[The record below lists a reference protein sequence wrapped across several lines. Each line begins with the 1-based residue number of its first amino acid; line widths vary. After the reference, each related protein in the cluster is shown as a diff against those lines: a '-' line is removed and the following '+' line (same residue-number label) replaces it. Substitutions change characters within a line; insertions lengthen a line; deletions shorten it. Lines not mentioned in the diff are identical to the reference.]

1 MARYKTKPYS
11 TVPCQPGS
19 EFVFKMPD
27 GREVGRAKSVADFV
41 RIMKIAPLSSVMYH
55 ANGGHFSPWLGMM
68 GEKELAEKIKDM
80 KGNDELLRKRIV
92 QSL

>member
-1 MARYKTKPYS
+1 MTRYKPKPYS
-11 TVPCQPGS
+11 TAPCPPGS
-19 EFVFKMPD
+19 EFIFKMPD

-41 RIMKIAPLSSVMYH
+41 RILKIAPLSSVLYH

-80 KGNDELLRKRIV
+80 KGNDESVRKRIV
-92 QSL
+92 QAL